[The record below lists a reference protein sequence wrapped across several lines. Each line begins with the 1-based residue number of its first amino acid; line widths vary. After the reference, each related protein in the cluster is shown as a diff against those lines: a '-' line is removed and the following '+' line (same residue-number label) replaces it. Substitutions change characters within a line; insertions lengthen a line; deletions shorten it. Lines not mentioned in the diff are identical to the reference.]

1 MKTGIK
7 TTSKF
12 IVKPENKIVVCI
24 MNVGLQL
31 HKSECNKQLEPIWW
45 KRKAPTAKY
54 GGFTVMAK
62 ARCNPNDTFDEAMG
76 KKIAESRAKAKA
88 FKIAKN
94 VWSCIAKN
102 LTEKANIANVMT
114 NKYTLMETK
123 EKKHV
128 RELIEQIN

>member
-7 TTSKF
+7 TTPKF

-24 MNVGLQL
+24 MNVEMQL
-31 HKSECNKQLEPIWW
+31 YKSECVRQIEPTWW
-45 KRKAPTAKY
+45 KRKAPTANC
-54 GGFTVMAK
+54 GGFTVIAK

-123 EKKHV
+123 EKK
-128 RELIEQIN
+128 NM